1 MHRVLAL
8 HTDETRVGAWRSPSN
23 SQREGNQ
30 DGEVGAPSPVLTFL
44 WSPITLAQDCFCSP
58 EKALIED
65 VLGSDIEKRRL
76 FVGLERKDWN
86 CSDHTASKSTM
97 MFVGPLGSNP
107 SSPTPAH
114 HPTSDSQSDA
124 GSLPSLPQSPP
135 CWAAQA
141 RCDLAQA
148 EAELHRLQERHA
160 TETESVKRGVERAIL
175 GARREER
182 RLIERVEQDHRD
194 TQQHLEQVQRENM
207 AAARVSQ
214 SLLDQR
220 LRKLDQLQKQIQ
232 ELSQQPEDKGPN
244 QNQLLKEVSE
254 FLQPWEISVSLK
266 KVNFKPSSQPNAVA
280 FGDIREQEQ
289 SLCLHVGGCGP
300 HGQLCALHSHE
311 MHCQE
316 TNQQKNTQV
325 QQGWTSPTGRVVRK
339 ISLSNRSDLD
349 SEEVSQ
355 TRTRSW
361 LPKGE
366 QSDLE
371 SSQEEEMDSAL
382 FQSQGEDVFL
392 AVPSGLRN
400 SETDSKEGYKMTNNG
415 RYFSPRNQRKVIA
428 GVSGRRPSPSP
439 DRRLEH
445 TRLSH
450 HLSLDNQEAGRG
462 KYGSDSNSRHLK
474 NNSGPT
480 SPRMTPRE
488 PLTSQS
494 CLDLTSRGRPHSC
507 LSQSSDEHSLGT
519 HGDSGRAP
527 SPTDSLDSSYT
538 FIVSP
543 SHEYSMNRGSLN
555 YNCRLSKSAVDLT
568 HKTRPLISGGTNE
581 NVGVWKVKCSSPAS
595 TSPILSR
602 GPRVCD
608 MGQTLT
614 YRRYNS
620 LQHPQNKNPT
630 TGSKQK
636 MVARSLSMPY
646 IEGTSQEQ
654 KRSRGDRGGPALEE
668 LDEEGPY
675 IAAFNPREIHLIRQF
690 GKQGSG
696 RSDLTLPSGIHAT
709 PQGQLFIVDCGNARV
724 QVTDP
729 RGNVL
734 QQVTSPTSD
743 ASARRCRN
751 YFDIAVNAK
760 GLIALSC
767 AAERALLV
775 FSRHGRLLQTF
786 GGSGLG
792 STKDELE
799 APRGV
804 TVTRLDEFL
813 VADIRKGTL
822 IALKL
827 EPKTGCRLERTVV
840 TGFHRPYLVA
850 ACTSSGM
857 IAVSERGNETG
868 RVPCIKV
875 LEPGWNT
882 VRVLGVCAG
891 MGPVLACP
899 WGICID
905 RDGNVLVADWGEEHR
920 VVLYP
925 AQGVGWPI
933 VSQGLS
939 SPRGLTLLPEGQVA
953 ISDSMHHCIK
963 IYQYKVNQ
971 G

>member
-1 MHRVLAL
+1 MMY
-8 HTDETRVGAWRSPSN
+8 VGSP
-23 SQREGNQ
+23 
-30 DGEVGAPSPVLTFL
+30 F
-44 WSPITLAQDCFCSP
+44 
-58 EKALIED
+58 
-65 VLGSDIEKRRL
+65 
-76 FVGLERKDWN
+76 
-86 CSDHTASKSTM
+86 
-97 MFVGPLGSNP
+97 GSNP
-107 SSPTPAH
+107 TSPLPAH
-114 HPTSDSQSDA
+114 RPGSDSQSDA
-124 GSLPSLPQSPP
+124 TSPALLTQAPP

-148 EAELHRLQERHA
+148 EAELHRLQERHV

-194 TQQHLEQVQRENM
+194 TQQQLEQVQRENM

-220 LRKLDQLQKQIQ
+220 LRKLDKFQKQIQ
-232 ELSQQPEDKGPN
+232 ELGPDEKGSN
-244 QNQLLKEVSE
+244 QNLLLKEVTE
-254 FLQPWEISVSLK
+254 FLQPWEISVTLK

-280 FGDIREQEQ
+280 FGDIRVQEQ
-289 SLCLHVGGCGP
+289 SLGLHVGGCGP
-300 HGQLCALHSHE
+300 HGQLCALHSQE
-311 MHCQE
+311 IKCEE
-316 TNQQKNTQV
+316 TNHQSSGGQKSTP

-339 ISLSNRSDLD
+339 ISLSNRSDLE
-349 SEEVSQ
+349 SEEEQKLSP
-355 TRTRSW
+355 TRIHPW

-371 SSQEEEMDSAL
+371 SSQEDEMDSAAS
-382 FQSQGEDVFL
+382 FQQQGEEIFL
-392 AVPSGLRN
+392 AVPSIPKN
-400 SETDSKEGYKMTNNG
+400 TDTYSKEGYKMKSNG
-415 RYFSPRNQRKVIA
+415 RYFSPRGQRKSIT
-428 GVSGRRPSPSP
+428 GVSDRRPSPSP
-439 DRRLEH
+439 ERRQER
-445 TRLSH
+445 TRLSRC
-450 HLSLDNQEAGRG
+450 LSSDSQEGGKG
-462 KYGSDSNSRHLK
+462 KYGPDSNSRHLK
-474 NNSGPT
+474 YNNSGPS
-480 SPRMTPRE
+480 SPRMTQRE

-543 SHEYSMNRGSLN
+543 SHDYSMNRGSLN
-555 YNCRLSKSAVDLT
+555 YSCRLSKSAVDLT

-581 NVGVWKVKCSSPAS
+581 NVGVWRVKCSNYNSMTSPTT

-602 GPRVCD
+602 GPRVSD
-608 MGQTLT
+608 MGQTLAYPT
-614 YRRYNS
+614 YRSYNT
-620 LQHPQNKNPT
+620 LQHPQKKIPMS
-630 TGSKQK
+630 GSKQNL
-636 MVARSLSMPY
+636 VTRSLSMPY

-654 KRSRGDRGGPALEE
+654 KRGRGERGEPALEE
-668 LDEEGPY
+668 LEEEGPY
-675 IAAFNPREIHLIRQF
+675 MAAFNPREIHLIRQF

-709 PQGQLFIVDCGNARV
+709 SQGQLFIVDCGNARV

-734 QQVTSPTSD
+734 QQVASPTSD

-786 GGSGLG
+786 GGSGL
-792 STKDELE
+792 SSAKDELE

-850 ACTSSGM
+850 ACSSTGM

-905 RDGNVLVADWGEEHR
+905 TDGNVLVADWGEQHR
-920 VVLYP
+920 VLLYP
-925 AQGVGWPI
+925 AQGVGCPI
-933 VSQGLS
+933 VSHGLS
-939 SPRGLTLLPEGQVA
+939 SPRGLTLLPEGQLAV
-953 ISDSMHHCIK
+953 SDSMHHCIK
-963 IYQYKVNQ
+963 IYQYKVHQ
-971 G
+971 D